1 MSALFALTSVFS
13 ALNLVFMPFHPVM
26 MLWAF
31 GLSVAFIIVN
41 IIADRLRLWSGI
53 AWGMAAAV
61 IVAFMLNG
69 AQPDEENRVLISS
82 FACLSQHGMPGFS
95 SEKRRES
102 LCPDR
107 YSFCLCC
114 LFSAASSSFTFH
126 TICHRATFGSRPAG
140 AVQSSSH
147 TPLTA
152 KGCGKLRRTR
162 QAVSGY
168 R

>member
-1 MSALFALTSVFS
+1 MRMSVLFAITCLFS
-13 ALNLVFMPFHPVM
+13 AFNLVFMPFHPVM

-82 FACLSQHGMPGFS
+82 FACIVSAWYAVIQFRK
-95 SEKRRES
+95 EKSES
-102 LCPDR
+102 L
-107 YSFCLCC
+107 S
-114 LFSAASSSFTFH
+114 
-126 TICHRATFGSRPAG
+126 
-140 AVQSSSH
+140 
-147 TPLTA
+147 
-152 KGCGKLRRTR
+152 
-162 QAVSGY
+162 
-168 R
+168 

>member
-1 MSALFALTSVFS
+1 MRMSALFALTSVFS

-53 AWGMAAAV
+53 LGGWVAAV

-82 FACLSQHGMPGFS
+82 FACIVSAWYAVIQFRK
-95 SEKRRES
+95 EKKES
-102 LCPDR
+102 L
-107 YSFCLCC
+107 S
-114 LFSAASSSFTFH
+114 
-126 TICHRATFGSRPAG
+126 
-140 AVQSSSH
+140 
-147 TPLTA
+147 
-152 KGCGKLRRTR
+152 
-162 QAVSGY
+162 
-168 R
+168 